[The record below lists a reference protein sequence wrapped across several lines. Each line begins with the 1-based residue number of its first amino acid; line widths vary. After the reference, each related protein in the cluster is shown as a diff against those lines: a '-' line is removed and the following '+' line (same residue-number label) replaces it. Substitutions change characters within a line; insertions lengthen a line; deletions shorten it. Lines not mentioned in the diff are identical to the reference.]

1 MTAPSSPRGKQEAGN
16 LLGHGGGPIFFP
28 LETVQSLGLTLPANR
43 HGQSVRVWA
52 RSLSGMQKE
61 AVVASARTGAV
72 WRLASDEG
80 PYLDGYDAAPCP
92 LAFMTVGMASCYMN
106 ELLAVAVQRGI
117 DIGDLTLVQDNRY
130 TMEGSALQ
138 GTMTGGALPVEL
150 EVCIESRADAAA
162 VHDLVATAVSSAPV
176 AGLLR
181 AAHTSLFALT
191 VDGAAVD
198 VGRVAGLRRA
208 AEPDPD
214 FVFPCLRPASD
225 DVDGLVTRL
234 EAVESVAGVVGGAG
248 TSLQAEQRRQLHV
261 RAHCRRRPDGVKEI
275 EQRLYRP
282 LGPTFRFLSD
292 EATEL
297 GAAGT
302 APDAASYI
310 AAGLAFCFMTQQGR
324 YATIMKRDLSAYRV
338 VQDLHLSPGLSGG
351 EADAVETHVYLETA
365 AGAAFARQSLDMA
378 EQTCFLHALCRTPLE
393 PTVTVTRV

>member
-181 AAHTSLFALT
+181 AGVGKACAPSLM
-191 VDGAAVD
+191 
-198 VGRVAGLRRA
+198 RRLR
-208 AEPDPD
+208 E
-214 FVFPCLRPASD
+214 SD
-225 DVDGLVTRL
+225 LPSNHR
-234 EAVESVAGVVGGAG
+234 
-248 TSLQAEQRRQLHV
+248 
-261 RAHCRRRPDGVKEI
+261 
-275 EQRLYRP
+275 
-282 LGPTFRFLSD
+282 
-292 EATEL
+292 
-297 GAAGT
+297 
-302 APDAASYI
+302 
-310 AAGLAFCFMTQQGR
+310 
-324 YATIMKRDLSAYRV
+324 
-338 VQDLHLSPGLSGG
+338 SG
-351 EADAVETHVYLETA
+351 
-365 AGAAFARQSLDMA
+365 
-378 EQTCFLHALCRTPLE
+378 
-393 PTVTVTRV
+393 

>member
-1 MTAPSSPRGKQEAGN
+1 MTARSSSPGKKEASN
-16 LLGHGGGPIFFP
+16 LLGQGGCPIFFP
-28 LETVQSLGLTLPANR
+28 LEPVQSLGLTLPANR

-52 RSLSGMQKE
+52 RSLAGMQKE

-92 LAFMTVGMASCYMN
+92 LAFMTVGMVSCYMD
-106 ELLAVAVQRGI
+106 ELLAVAARRGI

-138 GTMTGGALPVEL
+138 GTMMGGALPVEL
-150 EVCIESRADAAA
+150 EVCIESRADGAA
-162 VHDLVATAVSSAPV
+162 VRDLVATAVSSAPV

-181 AAHTSLFALT
+181 AAHTSLFTLT
-191 VDGAAVD
+191 VDGAAVEVD
-198 VGRVAGLRRA
+198 RVGGLRRA

-214 FVFPCLRPASD
+214 FVFQCLRPASGD
-225 DVDGLVTRL
+225 GDGLVTRL
-234 EAVESVAGVVGGAG
+234 EAVESIAGVVGGAG

-275 EQRLYRP
+275 EQYLYRP
-282 LGPTFRFLSD
+282 LGSTFRFLSD

-297 GAAGT
+297 GGAGT
-302 APDAASYI
+302 APDAASYM

-324 YATIMKRDLSAYRV
+324 YATIMKKDLSAYRV

-351 EADAVETHVYLETA
+351 DADAVETDVYLQTV

-378 EQTCFLHALCRTPLE
+378 EQTCFLHALCRTPIE
-393 PTVTVTRV
+393 PAVTVTRG